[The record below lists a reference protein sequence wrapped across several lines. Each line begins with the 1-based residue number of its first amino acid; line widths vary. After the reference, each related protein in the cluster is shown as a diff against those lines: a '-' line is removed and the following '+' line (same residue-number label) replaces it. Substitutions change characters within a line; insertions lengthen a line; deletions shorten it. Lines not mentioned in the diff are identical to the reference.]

1 MSSPAADTPSL
12 TPLQRAFLALQQAQ
26 AKVAALEGAARE
38 PIAIIGLG
46 CRVPGGGVDGD
57 SFWRLMRDGVDAT
70 GPLPRDRWDVDAL
83 YDPDPEAPGRIA
95 TRGGGFLGPV
105 DGFDPA
111 FFGITR
117 REAQG
122 MDPQQRLVL
131 EVAWEALENAGQA
144 PDRLERSATGVY
156 VGVCA
161 NDYAQMQLE
170 TRDRGLLDAHFASGI
185 AHSIASGRLSYLL
198 GLQGPSVTLD
208 TACSSSLVALHLAC
222 QALRAR
228 DCRMALAGG
237 VNLILSPDLYIA
249 LSHSRMLSPEGKCRT
264 FDAAADG
271 FARGEGCG
279 VVVLKRLGDA
289 QADGDRILAV
299 VRGSAVNQDGPSS
312 GLTAPNG
319 PAQQAVI
326 REALARAGIAPH
338 EVGYVEAHG
347 TGTQLG
353 DPLEVQALGA
363 VFSEG
368 RAASQPLWIGSVKTN
383 LGHLEAAAGVTGLIK
398 LVLSLQR
405 QQIPAHLHF
414 KTPSPH
420 IAWGDQPLK
429 VPTALMPWEAIGGRR
444 IAGVSSFGFSGTNAH
459 VVVEEAP
466 SPPVRPE
473 PVEGPARMAPGLR
486 QAQPERSAAQPQW
499 SAAQP
504 ERNAAQPD
512 PSTGSGRTEGGAV
525 HLFIVSA
532 RDEASLADTA
542 RRFATSLAG
551 RPDSELPDLCYT
563 AAVSRAG
570 FAQRATVLARSV
582 AELCERLLA
591 LADGREADGVQ
602 TARVTRRDPARI
614 AFLFTGQGAQYAGMA
629 RALYAQQPVFRAA
642 LDECAQALIGVLPRP
657 LLDVIFD
664 DTTAIDETR
673 YTQPALFSVEIALA
687 KLWAAWGIAP
697 DVVIGHSVGEYAAA
711 CVAGVMTLP
720 QALALIAERGRLMQ
734 SLPAGG
740 AMAAVFAAEADVAE
754 AVAPFAAQLSIAAV
768 NAPSQTVISGSAAAV
783 DAVCERF
790 GARGVRC
797 QKLPVSHAFHSPL
810 VAPVLDA
817 FETAAAATPMARPQL
832 RLVSN
837 LTGQLAD
844 ASAITQPAYWR
855 RHVRE
860 AVRFADGLRTLAGLK
875 PDVCIEVGPH
885 PTLLNFAADLVD
897 ELPVRVPTLR
907 KGRVDADQLAES
919 LAALFLAGAPLDWR
933 AVWSASGARLAELPP
948 TPFRR
953 ERCWFQARPPVA
965 ARSGTP
971 TGHPLLGTRLR
982 SPLRELVQF
991 ETTLR
996 GDDLPYLADHQVQ
1009 GRVILPATGFLEMA
1023 LAASR
1028 IVSGAARAV
1037 ADVVISE
1044 PLVFAPDEARTLQ
1057 LLLRHGADSG
1067 ADSEADTFEILS
1079 LGDGEP
1085 DDAWHTHVQ
1094 GRYAAIDASPSHESA
1109 EAIHARCTESIDAGS
1124 HYANLAARQL
1134 AFGPALQGVQR
1145 LLRRDGEAL
1154 GEIALPPAAGRADYV
1169 MHPALLDASLQV
1181 MAAALPAQAAAGRAY
1196 LPLAIGRV
1204 AVHRASG
1211 DRLSSHVRIT
1221 PGGSGDTLKAELV
1234 LFDTH
1239 GTVATL
1245 NGIALRAATA
1255 PATAAASEPVY
1266 RIAWEPVPDA
1276 GWLPTPAELAAQAG
1290 PRLDDLSREHDLADY
1305 QQAFVALEALSAAWI
1320 ARALGELGWS
1330 PAPGE
1335 RVQADELARRLKLAP
1350 RYHRLLPRLL
1360 AILAEDGWLRADGGD
1375 DRGGFTVANWHSVSD
1390 PAQRVAPLLQCHPA
1404 SRPRILLTANCGAV
1418 LADILAGRADPLHQ
1432 LFPNGSAELAEALY
1446 RDAPEAKAYNQ
1457 LLRETVRVALARL
1470 PAGQK
1475 LRILE
1480 VGGGTGGSTA
1490 WVAPMLPADR
1500 CDYLFTDLGPLM
1512 VARARERFGLH
1523 PFMRFQPLDLEGSL
1537 ATQLAGQHFDI
1548 VIAANVIHATADL
1561 GRTLGQVRQVLAPGG
1576 TLLMLEVAGMERWID
1591 ITFGLT
1597 DGWWRF
1603 TDTALRPAYP
1613 LLSRERWLALLG
1625 ELGFEAAAIDAPQPN
1640 SREVLLAARR
1650 PVQAV
1655 DALPASSWLLVG
1667 DRAGVGDAL
1676 AVQMRAAGHEVLVA
1690 EAGADMASL
1699 VAGRS
1704 LRGIVHLGA
1713 LELAVPDA
1721 GSAASLVDTQR
1732 ASLGSLLAL
1741 VQALGAQSFAAGTT
1755 PRLWIATRGAQP
1767 VRDGEAPN
1775 PLQAPVW
1782 GFAKVVALEHPELRT
1797 TRIDLDDTHDAA
1809 AALWQAIC
1817 ADGDEPQ
1824 LALRGEQAFV
1834 ARLVHGSA
1842 APSDPAPVRL
1852 EKAASGVFDE
1862 MPLVPMTRRAP
1873 GPGEVE
1879 IRVRAAGLNFR
1890 DIMNAVALR
1899 ADPEPLGGECAGT
1912 IVALGEGVQGLAI
1925 GDAVVATGE
1934 ACFAS
1939 CMTTGAQHVAPLPR
1953 GIGYAEGATLP
1964 FALMTAWHALQVLG
1978 GIRAGMTVLVHAAAG
1993 GVGMAAVQI
2002 AQRAGATV
2010 FATAGSEAKRALLR
2024 AQGVAHVMN
2033 SRTLDFE
2040 AEVARLTGG
2049 RGVDLVLNSLAGE
2062 FIPASVRSLS
2072 AQGSFLEIGKR
2083 DIWSPSQFR
2092 ELRPQGRYHAID
2104 LNAQRS
2110 QDPAA
2115 AQALF
2120 ADVMAAVQRGE
2131 LKPLPL
2137 HAFPLERGGEA
2148 FRFMAQARHTGKV
2161 VLTQHDA
2168 LQASLQALTPRGV
2181 YLVTGGLSGLGL
2193 LTAGR
2198 LVERGA
2204 RHLVLVGRRA
2214 ASPAAQATLDAMR
2227 AQGAQVQALQADMSR
2242 ADEVA
2247 RVLDGIAQGGL
2258 PLRGVIHSAGVLED
2272 GALLQQDW
2280 SRFVRPLGPKLDGSW
2295 ALHVLTRGEPLDFF
2309 VLYSSMASVLGSSGQ
2324 ANHAAANAFMDAL
2337 AAHRRALG
2345 LPGLSIGWGAWS
2357 EVGAAA
2363 DRQVD
2368 QRVAA
2373 RGIDVITPAH
2383 GLELLEKLMRAEA
2396 PHAGVFPVRW
2406 ERFLA
2411 SGGTP
2416 GPFVSHLVEH
2426 LRGAPKPGTK
2436 PAAGA
2441 KPAPAAGAAL
2451 IDELKQATPQRRRE
2465 RLLGFVAEHVAR
2477 VVDAPNAQA
2486 IDPRQPL
2493 NELGLDSLMA
2503 VELRNRLGTGLG
2515 LARSLPATLVFDHPT
2530 LEALAAYLDVLVVPA
2545 APAVVAKAADAV
2557 GTLDEMSDEEVEAM
2571 FAKKLKRP

>member
-1 MSSPAADTPSL
+1 LSSPVADTPTL

-57 SFWRLMRDGVDAT
+57 SFWALMRDGVDAT
-70 GPLPRDRWDVDAL
+70 GPLPRERWDVDAL

-105 DGFDPA
+105 DGFDPT

-122 MDPQQRLVL
+122 MDPQQRLLL

-170 TRDRGLLDAHFASGI
+170 TGDRGLLDAHFASGI

-249 LSHSRMLSPEGKCRT
+249 LSHSRMLSPDGRCKT

-279 VVVLKRLGDA
+279 VVVLKRLSDA

-299 VRGSAVNQDGPSS
+299 VRASAVNQDGPSS

-319 PAQQAVI
+319 PAQEAVI
-326 REALARAGIAPH
+326 REALARAGIAPR

-368 RAASQPLWIGSVKTN
+368 RDASQPLWIGSVKTN

-429 VPTALMPWEAIGGRR
+429 VPTALMAWEPIGGRR

-459 VVVEEAP
+459 VVIEEAP
-466 SPPVRPE
+466 SDSVRPE
-473 PVEGPARMAPGLR
+473 PVEGL
-486 QAQPERSAAQPQW
+486 
-499 SAAQP
+499 
-504 ERNAAQPD
+504 
-512 PSTGSGRTEGGAV
+512 
-525 HLFIVSA
+525 HLFVLSA
-532 RDEASLADTA
+532 RDEAALADTA
-542 RRFATSLAG
+542 RRFATALAG
-551 RPDSELPDLCYT
+551 RPDSELPDLCFT
-563 AAVSRAG
+563 AAVSRAS

-582 AELCERLLA
+582 SELCERLLA
-591 LADGREADGVQ
+591 LAEGREADGVRSG
-602 TARVTRRDPARI
+602 RVTRRDPARI

-642 LDECAQALIGVLPRP
+642 LDDCAQALAGVLPQP
-657 LLDVIFD
+657 LLDVVFAEQGE
-664 DTTAIDETR
+664 AIDETR
-673 YTQPALFSVEIALA
+673 YTQPALFSLEYALA
-687 KLWAAWGIAP
+687 KLWAAWGITP
-697 DVVIGHSVGEYAAA
+697 DVVMGHSVGEYAAA
-711 CVAGVMTLP
+711 CLAGVMTLP
-720 QALALIAERGRLMQ
+720 QALALMAERGRLMQ

-768 NAPSQTVISGSAAAV
+768 NAPAQTVISGAASAV

-790 GARGVRC
+790 SARGVRC

-810 VAPVLDA
+810 VDPVLDA
-817 FETAAAATPMARPQL
+817 FEKAAAATTMARPQL

-844 ASAITQPAYWR
+844 AHAITQPAYWR

-885 PTLLNFAADLVD
+885 PTLLNFAADLAD

-907 KGRVDADQLAES
+907 KGRADADQLAES
-919 LAALFLAGAPLDWR
+919 LAALFLAGAPIDWR
-933 AVWSASGARLAELPP
+933 AVWSASGARLATLPP

-953 ERCWFQARPPVA
+953 ERCWFQARPPVT

-982 SPLRELVQF
+982 SPLRDVVQF

-1028 IVSGAARAV
+1028 LVSGVARAV

-1057 LLLRHGADSG
+1057 LLLRRDV
-1067 ADSEADTFEILS
+1067 DTFEILS

-1094 GRYAAIDASPSHESA
+1094 GSYAAVDASPSHEPA
-1109 EAIHARCTESIDAGS
+1109 DAIRARCTESIDAGG

-1145 LLRRDGEAL
+1145 IARRDGEAL
-1154 GEIALPPAAGRADYV
+1154 GEIALPPSAGRADYV
-1169 MHPALLDASLQV
+1169 MHPALLDAALQV

-1204 AVHRASG
+1204 AVHRAHG

-1245 NGIALRAATA
+1245 NGVALRAATA
-1255 PATAAASEPVY
+1255 PSTAAASEPVY

-1290 PRLDDLSREHDLADY
+1290 PRLDDLSREHDLADS
-1305 QQAFVALEALSAAWI
+1305 QQAFVALEALSSAWI

-1330 PAPGE
+1330 PVRGE

-1360 AILAEDGWLRADGGD
+1360 AILAEDGWLRVGGEGGGD
-1375 DRGGFTVANWHSVSD
+1375 SGGFTVANWHSVSD

-1404 SRPRILLTANCGAV
+1404 SRPRILLTANCGAA
-1418 LADILAGRADPLHQ
+1418 LGDILAGRADPLHH

-1457 LLRETVRVALARL
+1457 LLRETVRAALARL

-1500 CDYLFTDLGPLM
+1500 CDYLFTDIGPLM

-1523 PFMRFQPLDLEGSL
+1523 PFMRFQPLDLEQSL

-1561 GRTLGQVRQVLAPGG
+1561 ARTLGQVRQVLAPGG

-1603 TDTALRPAYP
+1603 TDTALRPDYP
-1613 LLSRERWLALLG
+1613 LLSRERWLSLLD

-1655 DALPASSWLLVG
+1655 DALPASSWLLIG
-1667 DRAGVGDAL
+1667 DRGGVGDAL
-1676 AVQMRAAGHEVLVA
+1676 ATRMRADGHEAMIVS
-1690 EAGADMASL
+1690 ADADPASRI
-1699 VAGRS
+1699 AGRH

-1713 LELAVPDA
+1713 LELAVPEA
-1721 GSAASLVDTQR
+1721 LSAASLIDTQR
-1732 ASLGSLLAL
+1732 ASLGSLLKL

-1767 VRDGEAPN
+1767 VRDGDVPN

-1797 TRIDLDDTHDAA
+1797 TRLDLDGAQDVN
-1809 AALWQAIC
+1809 ALWQAIC

-1824 LALRGEQAFV
+1824 LALRGGRAFV
-1834 ARLVHGSA
+1834 ARLLHGSA
-1842 APSDPAPVRL
+1842 EPFDPPPVRL

-1912 IVALGEGVQGLAI
+1912 IVALGEGVEGFAI

-1934 ACFAS
+1934 ACFATYV
-1939 CMTTGAQHVAPLPR
+1939 TTGAQHVAPLPR

-1964 FALMTAWHALQVLG
+1964 FALMTAWHALQILG
-1978 GIRAGMTVLVHAAAG
+1978 GIRAGMTVLIHAAAG
-1993 GVGMAAVQI
+1993 GVGMAALQI

-2010 FATAGSEAKRALLR
+2010 FATAGSDAKRALLR
-2024 AQGVAHVMN
+2024 AHGAAHVMN

-2040 AEVARLTGG
+2040 AEIAQLTNG

-2072 AQGSFLEIGKR
+2072 ADGAFLEIGKR
-2083 DIWSPSQFR
+2083 DIWSVSQFR
-2092 ELRPQGRYHAID
+2092 ELRPQARYHAID
-2104 LNAQRS
+2104 LNAQRY

-2137 HAFPLERGGEA
+2137 HAFPLQRGGEA

-2168 LQASLQALTPRGV
+2168 LQASLQALSPRGV

-2242 ADEVA
+2242 ADEVV
-2247 RVLDGIAQGGL
+2247 RVLGGIAQGGL

-2280 SRFVRPLGPKLDGSW
+2280 ARFVRPLGPKLDGSW

-2324 ANHAAANAFMDAL
+2324 ANHAAANAFLDAL

-2345 LPGLSIGWGAWS
+2345 LPGLSISWGAWS

-2373 RGIDVITPAH
+2373 RGIDVITPTH

-2411 SGGTP
+2411 GGDAH
-2416 GPFVSHLVEH
+2416 GRFVDP
-2426 LRGAPKPGTK
+2426 LRGAANPTKAGLK

-2441 KPAPAAGAAL
+2441 KAAVAAGAVL
-2451 IDELKQATPQRRRE
+2451 LDELKQATPQRRRE
-2465 RLLGFVAEHVAR
+2465 RLLAFVAEHVAR
-2477 VVDAPNAQA
+2477 VVDAPSAQA

-2530 LEALAAYLDVLVVPA
+2530 LEALAAYLEELAVPA
-2545 APAVVAKAADAV
+2545 AAAVAPIAKPVDAV
-2557 GTLDEMSDEEVEAM
+2557 GALDEMSDEEVEAM

>member
-1 MSSPAADTPSL
+1 LTSPAADTPAL

-46 CRVPGGGVDGD
+46 CRVPGGGVDAD

-70 GPLPRDRWDVDAL
+70 GPLPRERWDVDAL

-105 DGFDPA
+105 DGFDPT

-122 MDPQQRLVL
+122 MDPQQRLLL
-131 EVAWEALENAGQA
+131 EVAWEALEHAGQA

-161 NDYAQMQLE
+161 NDYAQMQL
-170 TRDRGLLDAHFASGI
+170 TTGDRGLLDAHFASGI

-249 LSHSRMLSPEGKCRT
+249 LSHSRMLSPDGKCKT

-279 VVVLKRLGDA
+279 VVVLKRLSDA
-289 QADGDRILAV
+289 LADGDRILAV

-319 PAQQAVI
+319 PAQEAVI
-326 REALARAGIAPH
+326 REALARAGIAPR

-363 VFSEG
+363 VFCEG

-429 VPTALMPWEAIGGRR
+429 VPTELMPWEAIGGRR

-466 SPPVRPE
+466 ASPAPVRPE
-473 PVEGPARMAPGLR
+473 LVEGLPA
-486 QAQPERSAAQPQW
+486 Q
-499 SAAQP
+499 
-504 ERNAAQPD
+504 
-512 PSTGSGRTEGGAV
+512 
-525 HLFIVSA
+525 HLFILSA
-532 RDEASLADTA
+532 RDEAALADTA

-551 RPDSELPDLCYT
+551 RPDSELSDLCFT
-563 AAVSRAG
+563 AAVSRAS

-582 AELCERLLA
+582 SELCERLLA
-591 LADGREADGVQ
+591 LAEGREADGVHSG
-602 TARVTRRDPARI
+602 RVTRRDPARI

-629 RALYAQQPVFRAA
+629 HSLYIQQPVFRAA
-642 LDECAQALIGVLPRP
+642 LDACAQALDGVLPQP
-657 LLDVIFD
+657 LLDVVFAEQGS
-664 DTTAIDETR
+664 AIDETR
-673 YTQPALFSVEIALA
+673 YTQPALFSLEYALA

-697 DVVIGHSVGEYAAA
+697 DLVMGHSVGEYAAA
-711 CVAGVMTLP
+711 CLAGVMTLP

-740 AMAAVFAAEADVAE
+740 AMAAIFAAEAEVAD

-768 NAPSQTVISGSAAAV
+768 NAPAQTVISGAAAAV

-810 VAPVLDA
+810 VDPVLDA
-817 FETAAAATPMARPQL
+817 FEQAAAATTMARPQL

-844 ASAITQPAYWR
+844 ANAITQPAYWR

-860 AVRFADGLRTLAGLK
+860 AVRFADGLRTLAALK
-875 PDVCIEVGPH
+875 PDICIEVGPH
-885 PTLLNFAADLVD
+885 PTLLNFAEDF
-897 ELPVRVPTLR
+897 PVRVPTLR
-907 KGRVDADQLAES
+907 KGRADADQLAES
-919 LAALFLAGAPLDWR
+919 LAALYLAGAPIDWR
-933 AVWSASGARLAELPP
+933 AVWSARGARLADLPS

-982 SPLRELVQF
+982 SPLRDLVQF

-1028 IVSGAARAV
+1028 VVQGAARAV
-1037 ADVVISE
+1037 TDVVISE
-1044 PLVFAPDEARTLQ
+1044 PLVFAPGEARTLQ
-1057 LLLRHGADSG
+1057 LLLRRSADTQ
-1067 ADSEADTFEILS
+1067 ADTFEILS

-1094 GRYAAIDASPSHESA
+1094 GSYAEADAAPSHEPA
-1109 EAIHARCTESIDAGS
+1109 GAIGARCTESIDAGG

-1145 LLRRDGEAL
+1145 IARRDGEAL

-1169 MHPALLDASLQV
+1169 MHPALLDAALQV

-1196 LPLAIGRV
+1196 LPLAIGRL
-1204 AVHRASG
+1204 AVHRAHG
-1211 DRLSSHVRIT
+1211 ERLSSHVRIT
-1221 PGGSGDTLKAELV
+1221 PGGGGDTLKAELV

-1239 GTVATL
+1239 GTVATMH
-1245 NGIALRAATA
+1245 GIALRAAA
-1255 PATAAASEPVY
+1255 MPASATASEPVY

-1276 GWLPTPAELAAQAG
+1276 RWLPTPAELATQAG

-1305 QQAFVALEALSAAWI
+1305 QQAFIALEAMSAAWI
-1320 ARALGELGWS
+1320 ARALVELGWS
-1330 PAPGE
+1330 PATGE
-1335 RVQADELARRLKLAP
+1335 RVNSAELAAALNLAP

-1360 AILAEDGWLRADGGD
+1360 AILAEDGWLRHDGD
-1375 DRGGFTVANWHSVSD
+1375 AFTVANWHPVPD
-1390 PAQRVAPLLQCHPA
+1390 PAQRVAPLVQCHPA
-1404 SRPRILLTANCGAV
+1404 SRPRITLTANCGAA

-1457 LLRETVRVALARL
+1457 LLRETVRAALARL
-1470 PAGQK
+1470 PAGQR

-1480 VGGGTGGSTA
+1480 VGGGTGGTTA
-1490 WVAPMLPADR
+1490 WAAPMLPADR
-1500 CDYLFTDLGPLM
+1500 CDYLFTDIGPLM
-1512 VARARERFGLH
+1512 VARARERFGVH

-1537 ATQLAGQHFDI
+1537 ATQLAGQHFDL

-1561 GRTLGQVRQVLAPGG
+1561 ARTLGQVRQVLAPGG

-1613 LLSRERWLALLG
+1613 LLSRDRWLALLG

-1655 DALPASSWLLVG
+1655 DALPASSWLLIG
-1667 DRAGVGDAL
+1667 DRSGVGEAL
-1676 AVQMRAAGHEVLVA
+1676 AARMREDGHEVVMAAVDA
-1690 EAGADMASL
+1690 EPARL
-1699 VAGRS
+1699 LAGRP

-1721 GSAASLVDTQR
+1721 RSAASLIDTQR
-1732 ASLGSLLAL
+1732 ASLGSLLKL

-1755 PRLWIATRGAQP
+1755 PRLWIATRAAQP
-1767 VRDGEAPN
+1767 VADGDVPN

-1797 TRIDLDDTHDAA
+1797 TRIDLDGHDDAG
-1809 AALWQAIC
+1809 ALWQALC

-1824 LALRGEQAFV
+1824 LALRGDKAFV

-1842 APSDPAPVRL
+1842 EAFDPVPVRL

-1862 MPLVPMTRRAP
+1862 MPLLPMSRRTP
-1873 GPGEVE
+1873 GPSEVE

-1899 ADPEPLGGECAGT
+1899 ADPEPLGGECTGT
-1912 IVALGEGVQGLAI
+1912 IVALGEGVEGFAI

-1939 CMTTGAQHVAPLPR
+1939 FMTTGAQHVAPLPR

-1964 FALMTAWHALQVLG
+1964 FALMTAWHALHVLG
-1978 GIRAGMTVLVHAAAG
+1978 GIRAGMTVLIHAAAG
-1993 GVGMAAVQI
+1993 GVGMAALQI

-2010 FATAGSEAKRALLR
+2010 FATAGSDAKRALLR
-2024 AQGVAHVMN
+2024 SHGAAHVLN

-2040 AEVARLTGG
+2040 AEIARLTEG

-2062 FIPASVRSLS
+2062 FIPASVRSLA

-2083 DIWSPSQFR
+2083 DIWSGSQFR
-2092 ELRPQGRYHAID
+2092 EMRPQARYHAID
-2104 LNAQRS
+2104 LNAQRY

-2137 HAFPLERGGEA
+2137 QAFPLQRGGEA

-2168 LQASLQALTPRGV
+2168 LQASLQSLTPHGV

-2227 AQGAQVQALQADMSR
+2227 AQGAQVQAVQADMSR

-2247 RVLDGIAQGGL
+2247 RVIDGIAQGGL

-2280 SRFVRPLGPKLDGSW
+2280 PRFVRPLGPKLDGSW

-2309 VLYSSMASVLGSSGQ
+2309 VLYSSMASVLGSRGQ

-2345 LPGLSIGWGAWS
+2345 LPGLSISWGAWS

-2368 QRVAA
+2368 QRVVA

-2396 PHAGVFPVRW
+2396 AHVGVFPVRW

-2411 SGGTP
+2411 GGDAH
-2416 GPFVSHLVEH
+2416 GRFVAHFAEH
-2426 LRGAPKPGTK
+2426 AKGVAKPGAK
-2436 PAAGA
+2436 HADA
-2441 KPAPAAGAAL
+2441 KPAGAAGAAL

-2477 VVDAPNAQA
+2477 VVDAPSAQA

-2530 LEALAAYLDVLVVPA
+2530 LEALAAYLEELVVPA
-2545 APAVVAKAADAV
+2545 APAAVAVAKPVDAV
-2557 GTLDEMSDEEVEAM
+2557 GALDEMSDEEVEAM

>member
-1 MSSPAADTPSL
+1 MTTPAADTATL

-46 CRVPGGGVDGD
+46 CRVPGGGVDAE

-105 DGFDPA
+105 DGFDPT

-122 MDPQQRLVL
+122 MDPQQRLLL

-170 TRDRGLLDAHFASGI
+170 TGDRGLLDAHFASGI

-249 LSHSRMLSPEGKCRT
+249 LSHSRMLSPDGKCKT

-279 VVVLKRLGDA
+279 VVVLKRLSDA

-319 PAQQAVI
+319 PAQEAVI
-326 REALARAGIAPH
+326 REALARAGIVPH

-363 VFSEG
+363 VFSAG
-368 RAASQPLWIGSVKTN
+368 RAASQPLLIGSVKTN

-405 QQIPAHLHF
+405 RQIPAHLHF

-429 VPTALMPWEAIGGRR
+429 VPTALMDWEAIGGRR

-466 SPPVRPE
+466 PAASVRPE
-473 PVEGPARMAPGLR
+473 PVEGL
-486 QAQPERSAAQPQW
+486 
-499 SAAQP
+499 
-504 ERNAAQPD
+504 
-512 PSTGSGRTEGGAV
+512 
-525 HLFIVSA
+525 HLFVLSA

-551 RPDSELPDLCYT
+551 RPDRELPDLCFT
-563 AAVSRAG
+563 AAVSRAS

-582 AELCERLLA
+582 GELCERLLA
-591 LADGREADGVQ
+591 LAEGREVDGVR

-629 RALYAQQPVFRAA
+629 QALYAQQPVFRAA
-642 LDECAQALIGVLPRP
+642 LDECAQALSGVLPQP
-657 LLDVIFD
+657 LLDVVFAVEGS
-664 DTTAIDETR
+664 AIDETR
-673 YTQPALFSVEIALA
+673 YTQPALFSIEIALA
-687 KLWAAWGIAP
+687 KLWASWGIAP
-697 DVVIGHSVGEYAAA
+697 DVVMGHSVGEYAAA
-711 CVAGVMTLP
+711 CLAGVMTLP

-740 AMAAVFAAEADVAE
+740 AMAAIFATEGDVAE

-768 NAPSQTVISGSAAAV
+768 NAAAQTVISGAASAV

-790 GARGVRC
+790 TARGVRC

-810 VAPVLDA
+810 VDPVLDA
-817 FETAAAATPMARPQL
+817 FERAAAATTMSRPQL

-844 ASAITQPAYWR
+844 ANAITQPGYWR

-860 AVRFADGLRTLAGLK
+860 AVRFADGVRTLAALK

-885 PTLLNFAADLVD
+885 PTLLNFAE

-907 KGRVDADQLAES
+907 KGRADADQLAES
-919 LAALFLAGAPLDWR
+919 LAALFLAGAPIDWR
-933 AVWSASGARLAELPP
+933 AVWSARGARLTDLPP

-953 ERCWFQARPPVA
+953 ERCWFQARPPA
-965 ARSGTP
+965 ATRSGTP

-982 SPLRELVQF
+982 SPLRDVVQF
-991 ETTLR
+991 EAVLR

-1009 GRVILPATGFLEMA
+1009 GRVILPATGFLETA

-1028 IVSGAARAV
+1028 AVHGAARAV
-1037 ADVVISE
+1037 TDVVISE
-1044 PLVFAPDEARTLQ
+1044 PLVFAPGESRTVQ
-1057 LLLRHGADSG
+1057 LLLRRDA
-1067 ADSEADTFEILS
+1067 ETFEILS

-1094 GRYAAIDASPSHESA
+1094 GSYAAVDASASHESVDT
-1109 EAIHARCTESIDAGS
+1109 IRARCTEVLEAST

-1145 LLRRDGEAL
+1145 IVRRDGEAL
-1154 GEIALPPAAGRADYV
+1154 GEIALPPSAGRADYV

-1181 MAAALPAQAAAGRAY
+1181 MAAALPAQAAAGRAF
-1196 LPLAIGRV
+1196 LPLAIGRL
-1204 AVHRASG
+1204 ALHRAPG

-1221 PGGSGDTLKAELV
+1221 PGGSADTLKAELV

-1239 GTVATL
+1239 GTVATMA
-1245 NGIALRAATA
+1245 GIALRAAA
-1255 PATAAASEPVY
+1255 MPAAATASEPVY

-1276 GWLPTPAELAAQAG
+1276 GWLPTPAQLAAQAG
-1290 PRLDDLSREHDLADY
+1290 PRLDELSREHDLADY
-1305 QQAFVALEALSAAWI
+1305 QQAFVALEAMSAAWI
-1320 ARALGELGWS
+1320 ARALVELGWS
-1330 PAPGE
+1330 PAAGE
-1335 RVQADELARRLKLAP
+1335 RVQAGALAQRLKLAP

-1360 AILAEDGWLRADGGD
+1360 AILAEDGWLRADGD
-1375 DRGGFTVANWHSVSD
+1375 DFIVAHWHPVPD
-1390 PAQRVAPLLQCHPA
+1390 PAQRVAPLVQCHPA
-1404 SRPRILLTANCGAV
+1404 SRPRITLTANCGAV

-1480 VGGGTGGSTA
+1480 VGGGTGGTTA

-1500 CDYLFTDLGPLM
+1500 CDYLFTDIGPLM
-1512 VARARERFGLH
+1512 VARARERFGVH
-1523 PFMRFQPLDLEGSL
+1523 PFMRFQPLDLEASP
-1537 ATQLAGQHFDI
+1537 AAQLAGQHFDL

-1561 GRTLGQVRQVLAPGG
+1561 ARTLGQIRQLLAPGG

-1613 LLSRERWLALLG
+1613 LLSRTRWLALLD

-1655 DALPASSWLLVG
+1655 DAVPASSWLLVG
-1667 DRAGVGDAL
+1667 DRAGVGEAL
-1676 AVQMRAAGHEVLVA
+1676 AARMRADGHEVAIAPADA
-1690 EAGADMASL
+1690 EPAGL
-1699 VAGRS
+1699 LAGRS

-1713 LELAVPDA
+1713 LELSVPDA
-1721 GSAASLVDTQR
+1721 TSAASLIDTQR
-1732 ASLGSLLAL
+1732 ASLGSLLKL

-1767 VRDGEAPN
+1767 VIDGDAPN
-1775 PLQAPVW
+1775 PLQGPVW

-1797 TRIDLDDTHDAA
+1797 TRIDLDGSDDA
-1809 AALWQAIC
+1809 AALWQAIS

-1824 LALRGEQAFV
+1824 LALRNGKAFV

-1842 APSDPAPVRL
+1842 EPFDPPPVRL

-1862 MPLVPMTRRAP
+1862 MPLVPMSRRAP
-1873 GPGEVE
+1873 GRGEVE

-1899 ADPEPLGGECAGT
+1899 ADPEPLGGECSGT
-1912 IVALGEGVQGLAI
+1912 IVALGEGVEGFEV

-1939 CMTTGAQHVAPLPR
+1939 YMTTGVQHVAPLPR

-1964 FALMTAWHALQVLG
+1964 FALMTAWHALQALG
-1978 GIRAGMTVLVHAAAG
+1978 GIRAGMTVLIHAAAG
-1993 GVGMAAVQI
+1993 GVGMAALQI

-2010 FATAGSEAKRALLR
+2010 FATAGSDAKRALLR
-2024 AQGVAHVMN
+2024 AHGAAHVLN

-2040 AEVARLTGG
+2040 AEIARLTDG

-2062 FIPASVRSLS
+2062 FIPASVRSLA

-2083 DIWSPSQFR
+2083 DIWSLSQFR
-2092 ELRPQGRYHAID
+2092 ELRPQARYHAID
-2104 LNAQRS
+2104 LNAQRY

-2120 ADVMAAVQRGE
+2120 ADVMGAVQRGE

-2247 RVLDGIAQGGL
+2247 RVLDGIAQRGL
-2258 PLRGVIHSAGVLED
+2258 PLRGVVHSAGVLED

-2280 SRFVRPLGPKLDGSW
+2280 PRFVRPLGPKLDGSW

-2309 VLYSSMASVLGSSGQ
+2309 VLYSSMASVLGSRGQ

-2337 AAHRRALG
+2337 VEHRRALG
-2345 LPGLSIGWGAWS
+2345 LPGLSVSWGAWS

-2363 DRQVD
+2363 DRQLD

-2383 GLELLEKLMRAEA
+2383 GLALLEKLMRAEA
-2396 PHAGVFPVRW
+2396 AHAGVFPVRW
-2406 ERFLA
+2406 DRFLA
-2411 SGGTP
+2411 GGDAH
-2416 GPFVSHLVEH
+2416 GRFVAHFADH
-2426 LRGAPKPGTK
+2426 AK
-2436 PAAGA
+2436 AGA
-2441 KPAPAAGAAL
+2441 KPGAKHADAKPAVAAGAAL

-2465 RLLGFVAEHVAR
+2465 RLLAFVAEHVAR

-2530 LEALAAYLDVLVVPA
+2530 LEALAAYLEALAVPA
-2545 APAVVAKAADAV
+2545 VPVAPAAKPADAV
-2557 GTLDEMSDEEVEAM
+2557 GALDEMSDEEVEAM

>member
-1 MSSPAADTPSL
+1 LSSPAADTTAL

-46 CRVPGGGVDGD
+46 CRVPGGGVDAD

-70 GPLPRDRWDVDAL
+70 GPLPRERWDVDAL

-105 DGFDPA
+105 DGFDPT

-122 MDPQQRLVL
+122 MDPQQRLLL
-131 EVAWEALENAGQA
+131 EVAWEALEHAGQA

-161 NDYAQMQLE
+161 NDYAQMQLS
-170 TRDRGLLDAHFASGI
+170 TGDRGLLDAHFASGI

-249 LSHSRMLSPEGKCRT
+249 LSHSRMLSPDGKCKT

-279 VVVLKRLGDA
+279 VVVLKRLSDA

-319 PAQQAVI
+319 PAQEAVI

-429 VPTALMPWEAIGGRR
+429 VPTALMDWEPIGGRR

-459 VVVEEAP
+459 VVIEEAP
-466 SPPVRPE
+466 SEPGRDNPFALSLSKGHPE
-473 PVEGPARMAPGLR
+473 PVEGLVPGETRLR
-486 QAQPERSAAQPQW
+486 QAQPERSG
-499 SAAQP
+499 
-504 ERNAAQPD
+504 AQPD
-512 PSTGSGRTEGGAV
+512 PSTGSGRTGSGAV
-525 HLFIVSA
+525 QLFVLSA
-532 RDEASLADTA
+532 RDEAALADTA

-551 RPDSELPDLCYT
+551 RPDSELPDLCFT
-563 AAVSRAG
+563 AAISRAS

-591 LADGREADGVQ
+591 LAEGREVDGVR
-602 TARVTRRDPARI
+602 TERVTRRDPARI

-629 RALYAQQPVFRAA
+629 HSLYAQQPVFRTA
-642 LDECAQALIGVLPRP
+642 LDACAQALDGVLPQP
-657 LLDVIFD
+657 LLDVVFAEQGS
-664 DTTAIDETR
+664 AIDETR
-673 YTQPALFSVEIALA
+673 YTQPALFSIEYALA
-687 KLWAAWGIAP
+687 KLWAAWGVAP
-697 DVVIGHSVGEYAAA
+697 DLVMGHSVGEYAAA
-711 CVAGVMTLP
+711 CLAGVMTLP

-740 AMAAVFAAEADVAE
+740 AMAAIFAAEADVAE
-754 AVAPFAAQLSIAAV
+754 AVVPFAAQLSIAAV
-768 NAPSQTVISGSAAAV
+768 NAPAQTVVSGAAAAV

-790 GARGVRC
+790 SARGVRC

-810 VAPVLDA
+810 VDPVLEA
-817 FETAAAATPMARPQL
+817 FERAAAATSMSRPQL

-837 LTGQLAD
+837 LTGQLAEVTG
-844 ASAITQPAYWR
+844 ANAITHPAYWR

-860 AVRFADGLRTLAGLK
+860 AVRFADGLRTLAALK
-875 PDVCIEVGPH
+875 PDICIEVGPH
-885 PTLLNFAADLVD
+885 PTLLNFAED
-897 ELPVRVPTLR
+897 LPVRVPTLR
-907 KGRVDADQLAES
+907 KGRADADQLAES
-919 LAALFLAGAPLDWR
+919 LAALYLAGAPIDWR
-933 AVWSASGARLAELPP
+933 AVWSASGTRLTDLPS

-953 ERCWFQARPPVA
+953 ERCWFQARPPAA

-982 SPLRELVQF
+982 SPLRDLVQF

-996 GDDLPYLADHQVQ
+996 SDDQQYLADHQVQ

-1028 IVSGAARAV
+1028 VVQGAARAV
-1037 ADVVISE
+1037 TDVVISE
-1044 PLVFAPDEARTLQ
+1044 PLVFEPGEARTLQ
-1057 LLLRHGADSG
+1057 LLLRRSADTQ
-1067 ADSEADTFEILS
+1067 ADTFEILS

-1094 GRYAAIDASPSHESA
+1094 GSYGEADAAPAHESA
-1109 EAIHARCTESIDAGS
+1109 EAIRARCTEALDAAT

-1145 LLRRDGEAL
+1145 IVRRDGEAL
-1154 GEIALPPAAGRADYV
+1154 GEIALPPTAGRADYV

-1196 LPLAIGRV
+1196 LPLAIGRL
-1204 AVHRASG
+1204 ALHRAHG
-1211 DRLSSHVRIT
+1211 ERLSSHVRIT
-1221 PGGSGDTLKAELV
+1221 PGGSADTLKAELV

-1239 GTVATL
+1239 GTVATMS
-1245 NGIALRAATA
+1245 GIALRAAA
-1255 PATAAASEPVY
+1255 VPTAAIDEPVY

-1290 PRLDDLSREHDLADY
+1290 PRLDELSREHDLADY
-1305 QQAFVALEALSAAWI
+1305 QQAFVALEAMSAAWI
-1320 ARALGELGWS
+1320 ARALVELGWS
-1330 PAPGE
+1330 PATGE

-1360 AILAEDGWLRADGGD
+1360 AILAEDGWLRHDGD
-1375 DRGGFTVANWHSVSD
+1375 AFTVANWHPVSD
-1390 PAQRVAPLLQCHPA
+1390 PAQRVAPLVQCHPA
-1404 SRPRILLTANCGAV
+1404 SRPRIMLTANCGAV

-1432 LFPNGSAELAEALY
+1432 LFPNGSPELAEALY

-1457 LLRETVRVALARL
+1457 LLRETVRAALARL
-1470 PAGQK
+1470 PAGQR

-1480 VGGGTGGSTA
+1480 VGGGTGGTTA

-1500 CDYLFTDLGPLM
+1500 CDYLFTDIGPLM
-1512 VARARERFGLH
+1512 VARARERFGVH

-1537 ATQLAGQHFDI
+1537 AMQLAGQHFDL

-1561 GRTLGQVRQVLAPGG
+1561 ARTLGQVRQVLAPGG

-1613 LLSRERWLALLG
+1613 LLSRARWLALLD

-1655 DALPASSWLLVG
+1655 DAVPASGWLLVG
-1667 DRAGVGDAL
+1667 DRSGVGEAL
-1676 AVQMRAAGHEVLVA
+1676 AARMRAEGHEVTIASADA
-1690 EAGADMASL
+1690 EPASL
-1699 VAGRS
+1699 LVGRP

-1721 GSAASLVDTQR
+1721 RSAASLIDTQR
-1732 ASLGSLLAL
+1732 ASLGSLLKL

-1767 VRDGEAPN
+1767 VGEGDVPN

-1782 GFAKVVALEHPELRT
+1782 GFAKVVALEHPELRA
-1797 TRIDLDDTHDAA
+1797 TRIDLDGNDDVDV
-1809 AALWQAIC
+1809 LWQAIG

-1824 LALRGEQAFV
+1824 LALRGGKAFV

-1842 APSDPAPVRL
+1842 EPFEPAPVRL

-1862 MPLVPMTRRAP
+1862 MPLVPMARRAP

-1912 IVALGEGVQGLAI
+1912 VVALGEGVEGFAV

-1939 CMTTGAQHVAPLPR
+1939 FMTTGAQHVSPLPR

-1964 FALMTAWHALQVLG
+1964 FALMTAWHALHMLG
-1978 GIRAGMTVLVHAAAG
+1978 GIRAGMTVLIHAAAG
-1993 GVGMAAVQI
+1993 GVGMAALQI

-2010 FATAGSEAKRALLR
+2010 FATAGSDAKRALLR
-2024 AQGVAHVMN
+2024 AHGAAHVLN

-2040 AEVARLTGG
+2040 AEIARLTDG

-2083 DIWSPSQFR
+2083 DIWSLSQFR
-2092 ELRPQGRYHAID
+2092 ELRPQARYHAID
-2104 LNAQRS
+2104 LNAQRY

-2120 ADVMAAVQRGE
+2120 ADVMGAVQRGE

-2137 HAFPLERGGEA
+2137 HAFPLARGGEA

-2168 LQASLQALTPRGV
+2168 LQASLRALTPRGV

-2227 AQGAQVQALQADMSR
+2227 AQGAQVQAVQADMSR

-2247 RVLDGIAQGGL
+2247 RVLDGIARGGQ

-2280 SRFVRPLGPKLDGSW
+2280 PRFVRPLGPKLDGSW

-2309 VLYSSMASVLGSSGQ
+2309 VLYSSMASVLGSRGQ

-2345 LPGLSIGWGAWS
+2345 LPGLSISWGAWS

-2373 RGIDVITPAH
+2373 RGIDVITPTH

-2396 PHAGVFPVRW
+2396 AHAGVFPVRW

-2411 SGGTP
+2411 GGDAH
-2416 GPFVSHLVEH
+2416 GRFVAHFTEH
-2426 LRGAPKPGTK
+2426 AKGAGKPGAK
-2436 PAAGA
+2436 HADA
-2441 KPAPAAGAAL
+2441 KPAVAAGAAL

-2477 VVDAPNAQA
+2477 VVDAPSAQA

-2530 LEALAAYLDVLVVPA
+2530 LEALAAYLEALVVPA
-2545 APAVVAKAADAV
+2545 APVAEAKPVDAV
-2557 GTLDEMSDEEVEAM
+2557 GALDEMSDEEVEAM

>member
-1 MSSPAADTPSL
+1 
-12 TPLQRAFLALQQAQ
+12 
-26 AKVAALEGAARE
+26 
-38 PIAIIGLG
+38 
-46 CRVPGGGVDGD
+46 
-57 SFWRLMRDGVDAT
+57 
-70 GPLPRDRWDVDAL
+70 
-83 YDPDPEAPGRIA
+83 
-95 TRGGGFLGPV
+95 
-105 DGFDPA
+105 
-111 FFGITR
+111 
-117 REAQG
+117 
-122 MDPQQRLVL
+122 
-131 EVAWEALENAGQA
+131 
-144 PDRLERSATGVY
+144 
-156 VGVCA
+156 
-161 NDYAQMQLE
+161 
-170 TRDRGLLDAHFASGI
+170 
-185 AHSIASGRLSYLL
+185 
-198 GLQGPSVTLD
+198 
-208 TACSSSLVALHLAC
+208 
-222 QALRAR
+222 
-228 DCRMALAGG
+228 
-237 VNLILSPDLYIA
+237 
-249 LSHSRMLSPEGKCRT
+249 
-264 FDAAADG
+264 
-271 FARGEGCG
+271 
-279 VVVLKRLGDA
+279 
-289 QADGDRILAV
+289 
-299 VRGSAVNQDGPSS
+299 
-312 GLTAPNG
+312 
-319 PAQQAVI
+319 
-326 REALARAGIAPH
+326 
-338 EVGYVEAHG
+338 
-347 TGTQLG
+347 
-353 DPLEVQALGA
+353 
-363 VFSEG
+363 
-368 RAASQPLWIGSVKTN
+368 
-383 LGHLEAAAGVTGLIK
+383 
-398 LVLSLQR
+398 
-405 QQIPAHLHF
+405 
-414 KTPSPH
+414 
-420 IAWGDQPLK
+420 
-429 VPTALMPWEAIGGRR
+429 
-444 IAGVSSFGFSGTNAH
+444 
-459 VVVEEAP
+459 
-466 SPPVRPE
+466 
-473 PVEGPARMAPGLR
+473 
-486 QAQPERSAAQPQW
+486 
-499 SAAQP
+499 
-504 ERNAAQPD
+504 
-512 PSTGSGRTEGGAV
+512 
-525 HLFIVSA
+525 
-532 RDEASLADTA
+532 
-542 RRFATSLAG
+542 
-551 RPDSELPDLCYT
+551 
-563 AAVSRAG
+563 
-570 FAQRATVLARSV
+570 
-582 AELCERLLA
+582 
-591 LADGREADGVQ
+591 
-602 TARVTRRDPARI
+602 
-614 AFLFTGQGAQYAGMA
+614 
-629 RALYAQQPVFRAA
+629 
-642 LDECAQALIGVLPRP
+642 
-657 LLDVIFD
+657 
-664 DTTAIDETR
+664 
-673 YTQPALFSVEIALA
+673 
-687 KLWAAWGIAP
+687 
-697 DVVIGHSVGEYAAA
+697 
-711 CVAGVMTLP
+711 
-720 QALALIAERGRLMQ
+720 
-734 SLPAGG
+734 
-740 AMAAVFAAEADVAE
+740 
-754 AVAPFAAQLSIAAV
+754 
-768 NAPSQTVISGSAAAV
+768 
-783 DAVCERF
+783 
-790 GARGVRC
+790 
-797 QKLPVSHAFHSPL
+797 
-810 VAPVLDA
+810 
-817 FETAAAATPMARPQL
+817 MARPQL

-844 ASAITQPAYWR
+844 ANAITQPAYWR

-860 AVRFADGLRTLAGLK
+860 AVRFADGLRTLAALK
-875 PDVCIEVGPH
+875 PDLCIEVGPH
-885 PTLLNFAADLVD
+885 PTLLNFAEDF
-897 ELPVRVPTLR
+897 PVRVPTLR
-907 KGRVDADQLAES
+907 KGRADADQLAES
-919 LAALFLAGAPLDWR
+919 LAALYLAGAPLDWR
-933 AVWSASGARLAELPP
+933 AVWSARGARLADLPS

-982 SPLRELVQF
+982 SPLRDLVQF

-1028 IVSGAARAV
+1028 VVQGAARAV
-1037 ADVVISE
+1037 TDVVISE
-1044 PLVFAPDEARTLQ
+1044 PLVFAPGEARTLQ
-1057 LLLRHGADSG
+1057 LLLRRSADTQ
-1067 ADSEADTFEILS
+1067 ADTFEILS

-1094 GRYAAIDASPSHESA
+1094 GSYAEADAAPSHEPA
-1109 EAIHARCTESIDAGS
+1109 GAIGARCTESIDAGG

-1145 LLRRDGEAL
+1145 IARRDGEAL

-1169 MHPALLDASLQV
+1169 MHPALLDAALQV

-1196 LPLAIGRV
+1196 LPLAIGRL
-1204 AVHRASG
+1204 AVHRAHG
-1211 DRLSSHVRIT
+1211 ERLSSHVRIT

-1239 GTVATL
+1239 GTVATMH
-1245 NGIALRAATA
+1245 GIALRAAA
-1255 PATAAASEPVY
+1255 MPASATASEPVY

-1276 GWLPTPAELAAQAG
+1276 RWLPTPAELATQAG

-1305 QQAFVALEALSAAWI
+1305 QQAFIALEAMSAAWI
-1320 ARALGELGWS
+1320 ARALVELGWS
-1330 PAPGE
+1330 PATGE
-1335 RVQADELARRLKLAP
+1335 RVNSAELAAALNLAP

-1360 AILAEDGWLRADGGD
+1360 AILAEDGWLRHDGD
-1375 DRGGFTVANWHSVSD
+1375 AFTVANWHPVPD
-1390 PAQRVAPLLQCHPA
+1390 PAQRVAPLVQCHPA
-1404 SRPRILLTANCGAV
+1404 SRPRITLTANCGAA

-1457 LLRETVRVALARL
+1457 LLRETVRAALARL
-1470 PAGQK
+1470 PAGQR

-1480 VGGGTGGSTA
+1480 VGGGTGGTTA

-1500 CDYLFTDLGPLM
+1500 CDYLFTDIGPLM
-1512 VARARERFGLH
+1512 VARARERFGVH

-1537 ATQLAGQHFDI
+1537 ATQLAGQHFDL

-1561 GRTLGQVRQVLAPGG
+1561 ARTLGQVRQVLAPGG

-1613 LLSRERWLALLG
+1613 LLSRDRWLALLG

-1655 DALPASSWLLVG
+1655 DALPASRWLLIG
-1667 DRAGVGDAL
+1667 DRGGVGEAL
-1676 AVQMRAAGHEVLVA
+1676 AARMRADGHEVVMA
-1690 EAGADMASL
+1690 AVDADPARL
-1699 VAGRS
+1699 LAGRP

-1713 LELAVPDA
+1713 LELAAPDA
-1721 GSAASLVDTQR
+1721 RSAASLIDTQR
-1732 ASLGSLLAL
+1732 ASLGSLLKL

-1755 PRLWIATRGAQP
+1755 PRLWIATRSAQP
-1767 VRDGEAPN
+1767 VVDGDMPN

-1797 TRIDLDDTHDAA
+1797 TRIDLEGHDDAST
-1809 AALWQAIC
+1809 LWQALC

-1824 LALRGEQAFV
+1824 LALRGDKAFV

-1842 APSDPAPVRL
+1842 EAFDPVPVRL

-1862 MPLVPMTRRAP
+1862 MPLLPMSRCTP

-1899 ADPEPLGGECAGT
+1899 ADPEPLGGECTGT
-1912 IVALGEGVQGLAI
+1912 IVALGEGVEGFAI

-1939 CMTTGAQHVAPLPR
+1939 FMTTGAQHVAPLPR

-1964 FALMTAWHALQVLG
+1964 FALMTAWHALHVLG
-1978 GIRAGMTVLVHAAAG
+1978 GIRAGMTVLIHAAAG
-1993 GVGMAAVQI
+1993 GVGMAALQI

-2010 FATAGSEAKRALLR
+2010 FATAGSDAKRALLR
-2024 AQGVAHVMN
+2024 SHGAAHVLN

-2040 AEVARLTGG
+2040 AEIARLTEG

-2062 FIPASVRSLS
+2062 FIPASVRSLA

-2083 DIWSPSQFR
+2083 DIWSGSQFR
-2092 ELRPQGRYHAID
+2092 ELRPQARYHAID
-2104 LNAQRS
+2104 LNAQRY

-2137 HAFPLERGGEA
+2137 QAFPLQRGGEA

-2168 LQASLQALTPRGV
+2168 LQASLQSLTPRGV

-2227 AQGAQVQALQADMSR
+2227 AQGAQVQVVQADMSR

-2247 RVLDGIAQGGL
+2247 RVIDGIAQGGL

-2280 SRFVRPLGPKLDGSW
+2280 PRFVRPLGPKLDGSW

-2309 VLYSSMASVLGSSGQ
+2309 VLYSSMASVLGSRGQ

-2345 LPGLSIGWGAWS
+2345 LPGLSISWGAWS

-2396 PHAGVFPVRW
+2396 AHVGVFPVRW

-2411 SGGTP
+2411 GGDAH
-2416 GPFVSHLVEH
+2416 GRFVAHFAEH
-2426 LRGAPKPGTK
+2426 AKGVAKPGAK
-2436 PAAGA
+2436 HADA
-2441 KPAPAAGAAL
+2441 KPAVAAGAAL

-2477 VVDAPNAQA
+2477 VVDAPSAQA

-2530 LEALAAYLDVLVVPA
+2530 LEALAAYLEELVVPA
-2545 APAVVAKAADAV
+2545 APVAVAVAKPVDAV
-2557 GTLDEMSDEEVEAM
+2557 GALDEMSDEEVEAM

>member
-1 MSSPAADTPSL
+1 MSSPAADTPTL

-57 SFWRLMRDGVDAT
+57 SFWRLMRDGIDAT
-70 GPLPRDRWDVDAL
+70 GPLPRERWDVDAL

-105 DGFDPA
+105 DGFDPT

-122 MDPQQRLVL
+122 MDPQQRLLL

-161 NDYAQMQLE
+161 NDYAQMQLG
-170 TRDRGLLDAHFASGI
+170 TGDRGLLDAHFASGI

-249 LSHSRMLSPEGKCRT
+249 LSHSRMLSPDGKCKT
-264 FDAAADG
+264 FDASADG

-279 VVVLKRLGDA
+279 VVVLKRLSDA

-299 VRGSAVNQDGPSS
+299 VRASAVNQDGPSS

-319 PAQQAVI
+319 PAQEAVI
-326 REALARAGIAPH
+326 REALARAGIAPR

-368 RAASQPLWIGSVKTN
+368 RDASKPLWIGSVKTN

-405 QQIPAHLHF
+405 RQIPAHLHF

-420 IAWGDQPLK
+420 IAWGDQLLK
-429 VPTALMPWEAIGGRR
+429 VPTALMAWEPIGGRR

-459 VVVEEAP
+459 VVIEEAP
-466 SPPVRPE
+466 SDSVRPE
-473 PVEGPARMAPGLR
+473 PVEGL
-486 QAQPERSAAQPQW
+486 
-499 SAAQP
+499 
-504 ERNAAQPD
+504 
-512 PSTGSGRTEGGAV
+512 
-525 HLFIVSA
+525 HLFVLSA

-551 RPDSELPDLCYT
+551 RPDSELPDLCFT
-563 AAVSRAG
+563 AAVSRAS

-582 AELCERLLA
+582 SELCERLLA
-591 LADGREADGVQ
+591 LAEGREADGVRSG
-602 TARVTRRDPARI
+602 RVTRRDPARI
-614 AFLFTGQGAQYAGMA
+614 AFLFTGQGAQYPGMA

-642 LDECAQALIGVLPRP
+642 LDDCAQALAGVLPQP
-657 LLDVIFD
+657 LLDVIFAEQGG
-664 DTTAIDETR
+664 AIDETR
-673 YTQPALFSVEIALA
+673 YTQPALFSIEIALA
-687 KLWAAWGIAP
+687 KLWASWGITP
-697 DVVIGHSVGEYAAA
+697 DVVMGHSVGEYAAA
-711 CVAGVMTLP
+711 CLAGVMTLP
-720 QALALIAERGRLMQ
+720 QALALMAERGRLMQ

-754 AVAPFAAQLSIAAV
+754 AAAPFAAQLSIAAV
-768 NAPSQTVISGSAAAV
+768 NAPAQTVISGAAAAV

-790 GARGVRC
+790 TERGVRC

-810 VAPVLDA
+810 VDPVLDA
-817 FETAAAATPMARPQL
+817 FEQAAAATTMARPQL

-844 ASAITQPAYWR
+844 ANAITQPAYWR

-875 PDVCIEVGPH
+875 PDLCIELGPH
-885 PTLLNFAADLVD
+885 PTLLNFAAELAD

-907 KGRVDADQLAES
+907 KGRADADQLAES
-919 LAALFLAGAPLDWR
+919 LAALFLAGAPIDWR
-933 AVWSASGARLAELPP
+933 AVWSASGARLADLPP

-971 TGHPLLGTRLR
+971 TGHPLLGARLR
-982 SPLRELVQF
+982 SPLRDVMQF
-991 ETTLR
+991 EATLR
-996 GDDLPYLADHQVQ
+996 ADDLPYLADHNVQ
-1009 GRVILPATGFLEMA
+1009 GRLILPATGFLEMA

-1028 IVSGAARAV
+1028 LVSGAARAV

-1044 PLVFAPDEARTLQ
+1044 PLVFAPGEVRTLQ
-1057 LLLRHGADSG
+1057 LLLRRDADS
-1067 ADSEADTFEILS
+1067 FEILS
-1079 LGDGEP
+1079 LGDGEA
-1085 DDAWHTHVQ
+1085 DEAWHTHVQ
-1094 GRYAAIDASPSHESA
+1094 GSYAEIDASPSHESA
-1109 EAIHARCTESIDAGS
+1109 DAIRARCTESIDAGA

-1134 AFGPALQGVQR
+1134 VFGPALQGVQR

-1154 GEIALPPAAGRADYV
+1154 GEIVLPPAAGRADYV

-1204 AVHRASG
+1204 AVHRAHG

-1245 NGIALRAATA
+1245 NGIALRAAAMPGA
-1255 PATAAASEPVY
+1255 PASEPVY
-1266 RIAWEPVPDA
+1266 RIAWEPVPSA

-1320 ARALGELGWS
+1320 ARALVELGWS
-1330 PAPGE
+1330 PLRGE
-1335 RVQADELARRLKLAP
+1335 HVQADELARRLKLAP

-1360 AILAEDGWLRADGGD
+1360 AILAEDGWLRADGGG
-1375 DRGGFTVANWHSVSD
+1375 DRGGFTVANWHPVAD

-1404 SRPRILLTANCGAV
+1404 SRPRILLTANCGAA
-1418 LADILAGRADPLHQ
+1418 LGDILAGRADPLHH

-1500 CDYLFTDLGPLM
+1500 CDYLFTDIGPLM

-1523 PFMRFQPLDLEGSL
+1523 PFMRFQPLDLEQPL

-1561 GRTLGQVRQVLAPGG
+1561 ARTLGQVRQVLVPGG

-1603 TDTALRPAYP
+1603 TDTALRPDYP
-1613 LLSRERWLALLG
+1613 LLSRERWLALLD

-1655 DALPASSWLLVG
+1655 DAVPASSWLLIG
-1667 DRAGVGDAL
+1667 DRGGVGEAL
-1676 AVQMRAAGHEVLVA
+1676 AARMRQDGHEVVMAAA
-1690 EAGADMASL
+1690 EADPASL
-1699 VAGRS
+1699 LAGRP

-1721 GSAASLVDTQR
+1721 ASAASLIDTQR
-1732 ASLGSLLAL
+1732 ASLGSLLKL

-1767 VRDGEAPN
+1767 VVDGDAPN

-1797 TRIDLDDTHDAA
+1797 TRIDLDGGHDVD
-1809 AALWQAIC
+1809 ALWQVIC

-1824 LALRGEQAFV
+1824 LALRGDKAFV

-1842 APSDPAPVRL
+1842 APFDPAPVRL

-1862 MPLVPMTRRAP
+1862 MPLVPMARREP

-1912 IVALGEGVQGLAI
+1912 IVAMGEGVEGFAL

-1934 ACFAS
+1934 ACFATY
-1939 CMTTGAQHVAPLPR
+1939 MTTGAQHVAPLPR

-1964 FALMTAWHALQVLG
+1964 FALMTAWHALHVLG
-1978 GIRAGMTVLVHAAAG
+1978 GLRAGMTVLIHAAAG
-1993 GVGMAAVQI
+1993 GVGMAALQI

-2010 FATAGSEAKRALLR
+2010 FATAGSDAKRALLR
-2024 AQGVAHVMN
+2024 SHGAAHVLN

-2040 AEVARLTGG
+2040 VEIAQLTEG

-2062 FIPASVRSLS
+2062 FIPAGVRSLS
-2072 AQGSFLEIGKR
+2072 VQGTFLEIGKR
-2083 DIWSPSQFR
+2083 DIWSLSQFR
-2092 ELRPQGRYHAID
+2092 ELQPQARYHAID
-2104 LNAQRS
+2104 LNAQRY

-2137 HAFPLERGGEA
+2137 QAFPLERGGEA

-2181 YLVTGGLSGLGL
+2181 YLITGGLSGLGL

-2204 RHLVLVGRRA
+2204 RHLVLVGRCA

-2247 RVLDGIAQGGL
+2247 RVLGSIAQGGL

-2272 GALLQQDW
+2272 GALLQHEW
-2280 SRFVRPLGPKLDGSW
+2280 SRFMRPLGPKLDGSW

-2309 VLYSSMASVLGSSGQ
+2309 VLYSSMASVLGSRGQ

-2337 AAHRRALG
+2337 AAHRRTLG
-2345 LPGLSIGWGAWS
+2345 LPGLSISWGAWS

-2373 RGIDVITPAH
+2373 RGIDVITPTH

-2406 ERFLA
+2406 ERFLN
-2411 SGGTP
+2411 GGDAH
-2416 GPFVSHLVEH
+2416 GRFVEH
-2426 LRGAPKPGTK
+2426 LRGAVAVTK
-2436 PAAGA
+2436 AGLKLATGA
-2441 KPAPAAGAAL
+2441 KAAVAAGAAL

-2465 RLLGFVAEHVAR
+2465 RLLAFVAEHVAR
-2477 VVDAPNAQA
+2477 VVDAPSAQA

-2530 LEALAAYLDVLVVPA
+2530 LEALAAYLEELAVPA
-2545 APAVVAKAADAV
+2545 AAAVAAVAKPVDAV
-2557 GTLDEMSDEEVEAM
+2557 GALDEMSDEEVEAM

>member
-1 MSSPAADTPSL
+1 VSVPVDTPAL

-26 AKVAALEGAARE
+26 ARVAALEGAARE

-46 CRVPGGGVDGD
+46 CRVPGGGHDAD

-70 GPLPRDRWDVDAL
+70 GPLPADRWDVDGL

-95 TRGGGFLGPV
+95 TRGGGFLGAV
-105 DGFDPA
+105 DGFDPT

-122 MDPQQRLVL
+122 MDPQQRLLL
-131 EVAWEALENAGQA
+131 EVAWEALEHAGQA

-156 VGVCA
+156 VGMCA
-161 NDYAQMQLE
+161 NDYAQMQLQ
-170 TRDRGLLDAHFASGI
+170 TRDGELLDAHFTSGI

-222 QALRAR
+222 QALRAG

-249 LSHSRMLSPEGKCRT
+249 LSHSRMLSPDGKCKT

-279 VVVLKRLGDA
+279 VVVLKRLRDA
-289 QADGDRILAV
+289 QADGDRILAL

-319 PAQQAVI
+319 PAQEAVI
-326 REALARAGIAPH
+326 REALARAGIAPR

-353 DPLEVQALGA
+353 DPLEVQALAA
-363 VFSEG
+363 VFGEG
-368 RAASQPLWIGSVKTN
+368 RDASQPLLIGSVKTN
-383 LGHLEAAAGVTGLIK
+383 VGHLEAAAGVTGLIK
-398 LVLSLQR
+398 LVLSLRQ

-420 IAWGDQPLK
+420 IAWGDGLLK
-429 VPTALMPWEAIGGRR
+429 VPTALTPWQPIGGRR

-459 VVVEEAP
+459 IVVEEAP
-466 SPPVRPE
+466 ATATAPASAPVRPE
-473 PVEGPARMAPGLR
+473 QGLSLSKARVEGLPPEREAGAVAGAAGLR
-486 QAQPERSAAQPQW
+486 QAQP
-499 SAAQP
+499 
-504 ERNAAQPD
+504 D
-512 PSTGSGRTEGGAV
+512 PSTSSGRTGMESDRSTSPARAGGL
-525 HLFIVSA
+525 HLFILSA
-532 RDEASLADTA
+532 RDESALADTA
-542 RRFATSLAG
+542 RRFAAALAG
-551 RPDSELPDLCYT
+551 RPDSELAAVCFT
-563 AAVSRAG
+563 AAVGRAT
-570 FAQRATVLARSV
+570 FAQRATVLARTM

-591 LADGREADGVQ
+591 LAESREVQ
-602 TARVTRRDPARI
+602 GLHTARVTRRDPARI

-642 LDECAQALIGVLPRP
+642 LDDCAQGLAGVLPQP
-657 LLDVIFD
+657 LLDVIFAEQGA
-664 DTTAIDETR
+664 AIDETR
-673 YTQPALFSVEIALA
+673 YTQPALFSIEFALA
-687 KLWAAWGIAP
+687 KLWAAWGIVP
-697 DVVIGHSVGEYAAA
+697 DLAMGHSVGEYTAA
-711 CVAGVMTLP
+711 CLAGVMTLP

-740 AMAAVFAAEADVAE
+740 AMAAIFAPEADVAE
-754 AVAPFAAQLSIAAV
+754 AIAPLAGQLSIGAV
-768 NAPSQTVISGSAAAV
+768 NAATQTVISGSAAAV

-810 VAPVLDA
+810 VDPILDA
-817 FETAAAATPMARPQL
+817 FERAAAATPMARPQL

-844 ASAITQPAYWR
+844 AAEITQPRYWR

-860 AVRFADGLRTLAGLK
+860 AVRFADGVRTLATLK
-875 PDVCIEVGPH
+875 PDICIEVGPH
-885 PTLLNFAADLVD
+885 PTLLNFAEA
-897 ELPVRVPTLR
+897 LPLGVATLR
-907 KGRVDADQLAES
+907 KGRADADQLAEA
-919 LAALFLAGAPLDWR
+919 LGTLFLAGAPIDWR
-933 AVWSASGARLAELPP
+933 AVWSASGVALADLPA

-953 ERCWFQARPPVA
+953 ERCWFR
-965 ARSGTP
+965 ARSVAPAGNGTP

-982 SPLRELVQF
+982 SPLRDVVQF
-991 ETTLR
+991 EATLR

-1028 IVSGAARAV
+1028 LVYGSPRAV
-1037 ADVVISE
+1037 SDVVISE
-1044 PLVFAPDEARTLQ
+1044 SLAFEAGETRTLQ
-1057 LLLRHGADSG
+1057 LLLRREQQGFEIVSLGAD
-1067 ADSEADTFEILS
+1067 
-1079 LGDGEP
+1079 EP

-1094 GRYAAIDASPSHESA
+1094 GSFVQPASSAVHEPADAIR
-1109 EAIHARCTESIDAGS
+1109 ARCRDEVDAAT
-1124 HYANLAARQL
+1124 HYAQLAARQL

-1145 LLRRDGEAL
+1145 IVRRDGEAL
-1154 GEIALPPAAGRADYV
+1154 GEIALPPAAGRAGYV
-1169 MHPALLDASLQV
+1169 LHPALLDAALQV
-1181 MAAALPAQAAAGRAY
+1181 MAAALPAEAAAGRAY
-1196 LPLAIGRV
+1196 LPLAIGQL
-1204 AVHRASG
+1204 AVHRTPG
-1211 DRLSSHVRIT
+1211 DTLLSHVRIV
-1221 PGGSGDTLKAELV
+1221 PGGSADTLKAELV

-1245 NGIALRAATA
+1245 AGVALRAAALPGA
-1255 PATAAASEPVY
+1255 PSEPVY

-1276 GWLPTPAELAAQAG
+1276 RWLPAPAELAAQAG
-1290 PRLDDLSREHDLADY
+1290 PLLAGLSREHDLADY
-1305 QQAFVALEALSAAWI
+1305 QQAFVALEAMSAAWI
-1320 ARALGELGWS
+1320 ARALRELGWN
-1330 PAPGE
+1330 PAAGQPVRSE
-1335 RVQADELARRLKLAP
+1335 ELAQQLQLAP

-1360 AILAEDGWLRADGGD
+1360 AILAEEGLLRAEADGW
-1375 DRGGFTVANWHSVSD
+1375 TVLHWPSMAD
-1390 PAQRVAPLLQCHPA
+1390 PAQRVAPLVQCHPA
-1404 SRPRILLTANCGAV
+1404 SRPRIALTASCGAV
-1418 LADILAGRADPLHQ
+1418 LGDILRGRADPLHQ
-1432 LFPNGSAELAEALY
+1432 LFPNGSAELAESLY

-1457 LLRETVRVALARL
+1457 LLRETLRIALQRL
-1470 PAGQK
+1470 PAGRR

-1480 VGGGTGGSTA
+1480 VGGGTGGTTA

-1500 CDYLFTDLGPLM
+1500 CDYLFTDIGPLM
-1512 VARARERFGLH
+1512 VARARERFGVH
-1523 PFMRFQPLDLEGSL
+1523 PFMRFQPLDLEHPL
-1537 ATQLAGQHFDI
+1537 PAQLAGQHFDV

-1561 GRTLGQVRQVLAPGG
+1561 ARTLGQLRQVLAPGG

-1603 TDTALRPAYP
+1603 SDSALRPDYP
-1613 LLSRERWLALLG
+1613 LLSRARWLALLAG
-1625 ELGFEAAAIDAPQPN
+1625 LGFGAAAIDAPQPF
-1640 SREVLLAARR
+1640 SREVLLAARK
-1650 PVQAV
+1650 PVDAV
-1655 DALPASSWLLVG
+1655 DELPAASWLLVG
-1667 DRAGVGDAL
+1667 DRGGVAERL
-1676 AVQMRAAGHEVLVA
+1676 AARLRAAGHEARVVGP
-1690 EAGADMASL
+1690 EADAAAL
-1699 VAGRS
+1699 AGRT

-1713 LELAVPDA
+1713 LDVAVPEE

-1732 ASLGSLLAL
+1732 ASLGSLLTL
-1741 VQALGAQSFAAGTT
+1741 VQGLGAQSFATGTT
-1755 PRLWIATRGAQP
+1755 PRLWIATRGAQA
-1767 VRDGEAPN
+1767 VHDGDDVN

-1782 GFAKVVALEHPELRT
+1782 GFAKVIALEHPELRT
-1797 TRIDLDDTHDAA
+1797 ARIDLDAQADLDTQA
-1809 AALWQAIC
+1809 AALWQAIA

-1824 LALRGEQAFV
+1824 LALRRGCAFV
-1834 ARLVHGSA
+1834 ARLLPAVI
-1842 APSDPAPVRL
+1842 APADPPPVRL

-1912 IVALGEGVQGLAI
+1912 IVALGEGVAGFAL

-1939 CMTTGAQHVAPLPR
+1939 YMTTAEQHVAPLPR
-1953 GIGYAEGATLP
+1953 GVSYAQGATLP
-1964 FALMTAWHALQVLG
+1964 FALMTAWHALQGLG
-1978 GIRAGMTVLVHAAAG
+1978 GIRGGMTVLVHAAAG
-1993 GVGMAAVQI
+1993 GVGMAALQI
-2002 AQRAGATV
+2002 ARRAGATV

-2024 AQGVAHVMN
+2024 SLGAHHVMN

-2040 AEVARLTGG
+2040 AEIARVTAG

-2062 FIPASVRSLS
+2062 FIPASVRSLA
-2072 AQGSFLEIGKR
+2072 AQGCFLEIGKR
-2083 DIWSPSQFR
+2083 DIWSASQFR
-2092 ELRPQGRYHAID
+2092 ELRPQAQYHAID
-2104 LNAQRS
+2104 LNAQRY

-2120 ADVMAAVQRGE
+2120 ADVMGAVQRGE
-2131 LKPLPL
+2131 LRPLPL
-2137 HAFPLERGGEA
+2137 QAFPLERGGEA
-2148 FRFMAQARHTGKV
+2148 FRFMAQARHVGKV
-2161 VLTQHDA
+2161 VLTQQDA
-2168 LQASLQALTPRGV
+2168 LQASMQALVPNGA

-2204 RHLVLVGRRA
+2204 RHLVLVGRRP
-2214 ASPAAQATLDAMR
+2214 ASAAAQVRLDAMR
-2227 AQGAQVQALQADMSR
+2227 AQGAQVRAVQADMSR

-2247 RVLDGIAQGGL
+2247 RVLAAIAQDGL

-2280 SRFVRPLGPKLDGSW
+2280 VRFVRPLGPKLDGSW
-2295 ALHVLTRGEPLDFF
+2295 ALHVLTQDQPLDFF

-2345 LPGLSIGWGAWS
+2345 LPALSIGWGAWS
-2357 EVGAAA
+2357 EIGAAA

-2373 RGIDVITPAH
+2373 RGIDVITPQH
-2383 GLELLEKLMRAEA
+2383 GLELLEVLMRAEPA
-2396 PHAGVFPVRW
+2396 HVGVFPVRW

-2411 SGGTP
+2411 SGDAH
-2416 GPFVSHLVEH
+2416 GPFVER
-2426 LRGAPKPGTK
+2426 LRGVVRGAAGKAAGPK
-2436 PAAGA
+2436 PAAVAGGA
-2441 KPAPAAGAAL
+2441 SL
-2451 IDELKQATPQRRRE
+2451 IDELRQATPQRRRE

-2477 VVDAPNAQA
+2477 VVDAPSAQA

-2530 LEALAAYLDVLVVPA
+2530 LEALAAYLEALAVPA
-2545 APAVVAKAADAV
+2545 APPAPVAKPVDAV
-2557 GTLDEMSDEEVEAM
+2557 GALDDLSDEQVEAL

>member
-1 MSSPAADTPSL
+1 VSSPVADTTPL

-26 AKVAALEGAARE
+26 AKVAALDGAARE

-105 DGFDPA
+105 DGFDPS

-122 MDPQQRLVL
+122 MDPQQRLLL

-249 LSHSRMLSPEGKCRT
+249 LSHSRMLSPDGKCKT

-279 VVVLKRLGDA
+279 VVVLKRLSDA

-326 REALARAGIAPH
+326 REALARAGIAPR

-368 RAASQPLWIGSVKTN
+368 RDAAQPLWIGSVKTN

-459 VVVEEAP
+459 VIVEQAP
-466 SPPVRPE
+466 PSARPE
-473 PVEGPARMAPGLR
+473 PVEGPAR
-486 QAQPERSAAQPQW
+486 
-499 SAAQP
+499 
-504 ERNAAQPD
+504 
-512 PSTGSGRTEGGAV
+512 TEPAL
-525 HLFIVSA
+525 HLFILSA
-532 RDEASLADTA
+532 RDESALADTA

-551 RPDSELPDLCYT
+551 RPDRELPDLCFT
-563 AAVSRAG
+563 AAVSRAA

-591 LADGREADGVQ
+591 LADGRETDGVQ

-642 LDECAQALIGVLPRP
+642 LDECAQTLAGVLPRP
-657 LLDVIFD
+657 LLDVMFD
-664 DTTAIDETR
+664 EAGSTLDETR
-673 YTQPALFSVEIALA
+673 YTQPALFSLEVALA

-740 AMAAVFAAEADVAE
+740 AMAAVFAAEAEVAE

-768 NAPSQTVISGSAAAV
+768 NAPAQTVISGSAAAV

-790 GARGVRC
+790 SARGVRC

-810 VAPVLDA
+810 VDPVLDA
-817 FETAAAATPMARPQL
+817 FEQAAAATTLSRPQL

-844 ASAITQPAYWR
+844 AGTIVQAAYWR

-875 PDVCIEVGPH
+875 PDLCIEVGPH
-885 PTLLNFAADLVD
+885 PTLLNFAED
-897 ELPVRVPTLR
+897 LPVRVSTLR
-907 KGRVDADQLAES
+907 KGRADADQLAES
-919 LAALFLAGAPLDWR
+919 LAALYRAGAPLDWR
-933 AVWSASGARLAELPP
+933 AVWSASGARLADLPP

-982 SPLRELVQF
+982 SPLREVVQF

-1028 IVSGAARAV
+1028 AVFGAARAV
-1037 ADVVISE
+1037 TDVVISE
-1044 PLVFAPDEARTLQ
+1044 PLVFAPDESRTLQ
-1057 LLLRHGADSG
+1057 LLLRRDADS
-1067 ADSEADTFEILS
+1067 FEILS

-1094 GRYAAIDASPSHESA
+1094 GGYAAAEAAPSHDAA
-1109 EAIHARCTESIDAGS
+1109 EAIRARCSGALDAAT
-1124 HYANLAARQL
+1124 HYAQLAARQL
-1134 AFGPALQGVQR
+1134 AFGPALQGVQQIA
-1145 LLRRDGEAL
+1145 RRDGEAL
-1154 GEIALPPAAGRADYV
+1154 GEISLPAAAGRADYV
-1169 MHPALLDASLQV
+1169 MHPALLDAALQV
-1181 MAAALPAQAAAGRAY
+1181 MAAALPMQAAAGRAY
-1196 LPLAIGRV
+1196 LPLAIGRL

-1211 DRLSSHVRIT
+1211 ERLSSHVRIAS
-1221 PGGSGDTLKAELV
+1221 GGSGDTLKAELV

-1245 NGIALRAATA
+1245 SGIALRAAA
-1255 PATAAASEPVY
+1255 MPTAATGEPVY
-1266 RIAWEPVPDA
+1266 RIAWEPVQSA
-1276 GWLPTPAELAAQAG
+1276 GWLPTPTELAAQAG
-1290 PRLDDLSREHDLADY
+1290 PRLDELSREHDLADY

-1320 ARALGELGWS
+1320 ARALAELGWS

-1335 RVQADELARRLKLAP
+1335 RVQADELARRLKFAP

-1360 AILAEDGWLRADGGD
+1360 AILAEDGWLRADLENNGD
-1375 DRGGFTVANWHSVSD
+1375 TFTVTNWHSVSD

-1404 SRPRILLTANCGAV
+1404 SRPRITLTANCGAV
-1418 LADILAGRADPLHQ
+1418 LGDILAGRADPLHQ

-1457 LLRETVRVALARL
+1457 LLRETVRVALQRL
-1470 PAGQK
+1470 PAGQR

-1500 CDYLFTDLGPLM
+1500 CDYLFTDIGPLM
-1512 VARARERFGLH
+1512 VARARERFGAH

-1561 GRTLGQVRQVLAPGG
+1561 ARTLGQVRQVLAPGG

-1613 LLSRERWLALLG
+1613 LLSRERWLALLD

-1667 DRAGVGDAL
+1667 DRAGIGDAL

-1690 EAGADMASL
+1690 AAGADMAAM

-1713 LELAVPDA
+1713 LELALPDA
-1721 GSAASLVDTQR
+1721 GSAASLIDTQR

-1775 PLQAPVW
+1775 PLQATVW

-1862 MPLVPMTRRAP
+1862 MPLVPMARRAP

-1912 IVALGEGVQGLAI
+1912 IVALGNGVQGFAI

-1953 GIGYAEGATLP
+1953 GVGYAEGATLP

-2010 FATAGSEAKRALLR
+2010 FATAGSDAKRALLR
-2024 AQGVAHVMN
+2024 AQGVAQVMN

-2040 AEVARLTGG
+2040 AEIARLTDG

-2083 DIWSPSQFR
+2083 DIWSLSQFR
-2092 ELRPQGRYHAID
+2092 ELRPRARYHAID
-2104 LNAQRS
+2104 LNAQRY

-2227 AQGAQVQALQADMSR
+2227 AQGAQVQVLQADMSR
-2242 ADEVA
+2242 ADAVA

-2345 LPGLSIGWGAWS
+2345 LPGLSISWGAWS

-2396 PHAGVFPVRW
+2396 AHVGVFPVRW

-2411 SGGTP
+2411 GADVHGR
-2416 GPFVSHLVEH
+2416 FVEH
-2426 LRGAPKPGTK
+2426 LRGAVKPGAK

-2441 KPAPAAGAAL
+2441 KPALAAGAAL

-2530 LEALAAYLDVLVVPA
+2530 LEALAGYLEALAVPA
-2545 APAVVAKAADAV
+2545 APAVVARPVDAV

>member
-1 MSSPAADTPSL
+1 VSSPVADTTPL

-105 DGFDPA
+105 DGFDPT

-122 MDPQQRLVL
+122 MDPQQRLLL

-170 TRDRGLLDAHFASGI
+170 TGDRGLLDAHFASGI

-222 QALRAR
+222 QALRSR

-249 LSHSRMLSPEGKCRT
+249 LSHSRMLSPDGRCRT

-279 VVVLKRLGDA
+279 VVVLKRLADA

-338 EVGYVEAHG
+338 QVGYVEAHG

-368 RAASQPLWIGSVKTN
+368 RAAAHPLLIGSVKTN

-405 QQIPAHLHF
+405 RQVPAHLHF

-420 IAWGDQPLK
+420 IAWGDLPLK
-429 VPTALMPWEAIGGRR
+429 VPTALMPWDAIDGRR

-459 VVVEEAP
+459 VVVEEWNDDSSTDGYVGH
-466 SPPVRPE
+466 SPEGRAGRPGS
-473 PVEGPARMAPGLR
+473 GPAPGP
-486 QAQPERSAAQPQW
+486 QGAA
-499 SAAQP
+499 
-504 ERNAAQPD
+504 NH
-512 PSTGSGRTEGGAV
+512 
-525 HLFIVSA
+525 HLFILSA
-532 RDEASLADTA
+532 RDEAALADTA
-542 RRFATSLAG
+542 RRFATALAG
-551 RPDSELPDLCYT
+551 RPDRELPDLCFT

-602 TARVTRRDPARI
+602 TARATRRDPARI

-642 LDECAQALIGVLPRP
+642 LDECAQALAGVLQRP
-657 LLDVIFD
+657 LLDVMFD
-664 DTTAIDETR
+664 EAGSALGETR
-673 YTQPALFSVEIALA
+673 YTQPALFSLEIALA

-768 NAPSQTVISGSAAAV
+768 NAPAQTVISGSAAAV

-790 GARGVRC
+790 SVRGVRC

-810 VAPVLDA
+810 VEPVLDA
-817 FETAAAATPMARPQL
+817 FEQAAAATTLSRPQL

-837 LTGQLAD
+837 LTGRLAD
-844 ASAITQPAYWR
+844 ADAIVQPAYWR

-875 PDVCIEVGPH
+875 PDLCIEVGPH
-885 PTLLNFAADLVD
+885 PTLLNFAED
-897 ELPVRVPTLR
+897 LPVRVPTLR
-907 KGRVDADQLAES
+907 KGRADADQLAES
-919 LAALFLAGAPLDWR
+919 LAALYRAGAPLDWR
-933 AVWSASGARLAELPP
+933 AVWSASGARLADLPP

-982 SPLRELVQF
+982 SPLREIVQF
-991 ETTLR
+991 ETTLCS
-996 GDDLPYLADHQVQ
+996 DDLPYLADHQVQ

-1028 IVSGAARAV
+1028 IVSGVARAV

-1044 PLVFAPDEARTLQ
+1044 PLVFAPGESRTVQ
-1057 LLLRHGADSG
+1057 LLLRRAADLQADS
-1067 ADSEADTFEILS
+1067 FEILS
-1079 LGDGEP
+1079 LGAGEP
-1085 DDAWHTHVQ
+1085 DDAWRMHVQ
-1094 GRYAAIDASPSHESA
+1094 GSYTAVDAAPSHDA
-1109 EAIHARCTESIDAGS
+1109 PDAIRARCTGVLDAAG
-1124 HYANLAARQL
+1124 HYAQLAARQL
-1134 AFGPALQGVQR
+1134 AFGPALQGVQQIA
-1145 LLRRDGEAL
+1145 RRDGEAL
-1154 GEIALPPAAGRADYV
+1154 GEIALPAAAGRAGYV
-1169 MHPALLDASLQV
+1169 MHPALLDAALQV

-1196 LPLAIGRV
+1196 LPLAIGRL
-1204 AVHRASG
+1204 AVHREPG
-1211 DRLSSHVRIT
+1211 ERLSSHVRIA
-1221 PGGSGDTLKAELV
+1221 PGGSGDTLKADLV

-1245 NGIALRAATA
+1245 HGIALRAAA
-1255 PATAAASEPVY
+1255 VPAANGNGEPIY
-1266 RIAWEPVPDA
+1266 RIAWEPVPGA
-1276 GWLPTPAELAAQAG
+1276 GWMPTPAELAAQAG
-1290 PRLDDLSREHDLADY
+1290 PRLDALSREHDLADY
-1305 QQAFVALEALSAAWI
+1305 QEAFVALEAMSAAWI

-1335 RVQADELARRLKLAP
+1335 RVQADELARRLKIAP

-1360 AILAEDGWLRADGGD
+1360 AILAEDGWLRADGGA
-1375 DRGGFTVANWHSVSD
+1375 FTVTNWHPVSD

-1404 SRPRILLTANCGAV
+1404 SRPRIALTANCGAV
-1418 LADILAGRADPLHQ
+1418 LGDILAGRADPLHQ
-1432 LFPNGSAELAEALY
+1432 LFPNGSTELAEALY

-1457 LLRETVRVALARL
+1457 LLRETVRAALQRL
-1470 PAGQK
+1470 PAGQR

-1500 CDYLFTDLGPLM
+1500 CDYLFTDIGPLM

-1537 ATQLAGQHFDI
+1537 AAQLAGQHFDI

-1667 DRAGVGDAL
+1667 DRAGVGEAL
-1676 AVQMRAAGHEVLVA
+1676 AVQMRAAGHEVLLA
-1690 EAGADMASL
+1690 SAGADMASL

-1713 LELAVPDA
+1713 LELAMPDA
-1721 GSAASLVDTQR
+1721 GRAESLVDTQR

-1797 TRIDLDDTHDAA
+1797 TRIDLDDAHDAA

-1817 ADGDEPQ
+1817 ADSDEPQ
-1824 LALRGEQAFV
+1824 LALRGGQAFV

-1862 MPLVPMTRRAP
+1862 MPLVPMARRAP

-1912 IVALGEGVQGLAI
+1912 VVALGEGVQGFAI

-1939 CMTTGAQHVAPLPR
+1939 YMTTGAQHVAPLPR

-2024 AQGVAHVMN
+2024 AQGVVQVMN

-2040 AEVARLTGG
+2040 AEVARLTEG

-2072 AQGSFLEIGKR
+2072 AQGRFLEIGKR

-2092 ELRPQGRYHAID
+2092 ELRPQARYHAID
-2104 LNAQRS
+2104 LNAQRY

-2120 ADVMAAVQRGE
+2120 AAVMAAVQRGE

-2168 LQASLQALTPRGV
+2168 LQASMQALTPRGV

-2227 AQGAQVQALQADMSR
+2227 AQGAQVQVLQADMSR
-2242 ADEVA
+2242 ADAVA
-2247 RVLDGIAQGGL
+2247 RVLDGIARGGL

-2411 SGGTP
+2411 SGGVP

-2426 LRGAPKPGTK
+2426 LRGALKPGAK

-2441 KPAPAAGAAL
+2441 KPAVAAGAAL

-2465 RLLGFVAEHVAR
+2465 RLLAFVAEHVAR
-2477 VVDAPNAQA
+2477 VVDAPSAQA

-2530 LEALAAYLDVLVVPA
+2530 LEALAAYLEALAVPA
-2545 APAVVAKAADAV
+2545 APAAVAKPVDAV